1 MDDEK
6 REISNLICSFLNKMQ
21 SFQKDKIDQYLNFF
35 SEARANFTN
44 LDNVVALLV
53 HVNILQTSIKPFFFR
68 LLNAFVNNLESKQL
82 GDGNS
87 KNS

>member
-1 MDDEK
+1 
-6 REISNLICSFLNKMQ
+6 
-21 SFQKDKIDQYLNFF
+21 
-35 SEARANFTN
+35 